1 MSQLTLLAVGVGGVE
16 LVAHDVL
23 QHRVPQEL
31 QTLVVVLAHGGVR
44 QRLAQKLRVLE
55 VILQRVHQCLH
66 RIPPFHAPT
75 SRPEDAAQVSSG
87 QNIGLR

>member
-1 MSQLTLLAVGVGGVE
+1 MGQLTLLTVRVGGVE

-31 QTLVVVLAHGGVR
+31 QPLVVMLAHGGVR
-44 QRLAQKLRVLE
+44 QRLPQQLRVLE
-55 VILQRVHQCLH
+55 MILQRVHQCLH
-66 RIPPFHAPT
+66 RIPPFHVPT

-87 QNIGLR
+87 QSIG